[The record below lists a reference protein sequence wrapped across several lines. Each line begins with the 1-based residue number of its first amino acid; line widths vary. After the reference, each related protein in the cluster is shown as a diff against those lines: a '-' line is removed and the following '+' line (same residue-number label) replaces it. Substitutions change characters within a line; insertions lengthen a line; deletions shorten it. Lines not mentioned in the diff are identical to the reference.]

1 MFVPY
6 EIDVPSIS
14 STSTFVHPLQVPI
27 YAPSYHN
34 GPPLISQSRSKGT
47 SRPPFLIQPLADR
60 VAFPSDVSG
69 LQNTYYARVLLG
81 ATIATTDFK
90 GAYTSLKCDMMQYY
104 RTTVIEVKAK
114 DYKESFEKVRDELR
128 LEKQAKTEE
137 DQKRLLE
144 EEFDVRFL
152 TDYAQQDHPKGW
164 SVFRIYE

>member
-69 LQNTYYARVLLG
+69 LQNTYYARQ
-81 ATIATTDFK
+81 ASNTTHDVDIIREIDL
-90 GAYTSLKCDMMQYY
+90 A
-104 RTTVIEVKAK
+104 TVIEVKAK